1 MERKKKKENEGGREM
16 GRELKRR
23 KGEKEKKGEERK
35 KQSEREKSIE
45 SPYIQKN
52 NILLRKMEGEE
63 KI

>member
-1 MERKKKKENEGGREM
+1 M